1 MNPVLFSR
9 RILFTI
15 AIFVIFSAALRAQL
29 PEPPAAT
36 FRILSLIGS
45 RTDLKYEPV
54 YGKPPEPLHL
64 FQAVSR
70 AYPLPRNGRLE
81 LFREIPPPPDAPRG
95 TPHKREIF
103 LTAQIPA
110 GAKQSLVIVWP
121 AGKNVRGP
129 LSARVLP
136 DDPARHLARS
146 VQVLNL
152 SRFPSSVALGAEHFD
167 FAAGESR
174 LVPITEGRLRI
185 LVQAAIKKDTQ
196 WESVY
201 RAERRIGEKLR
212 GFIFVCD
219 FMQDPD
225 YDTDPQP
232 PPVLVKSF
240 FEPAPEP
247 PVLARR

>member
-1 MNPVLFSR
+1 MNPAPFSR
-9 RILFTI
+9 RLFL
-15 AIFVIFSAALRAQL
+15 FVAAVGFFAASLRAQL

-36 FRILSLIGS
+36 FRIFSLIGS

-54 YGKPPEPLHL
+54 PGKPPEPLHL

-70 AYPLPRNGRLE
+70 AYPVPRNGRLE
-81 LFREIPPPPDAPRG
+81 LFREIPPPPDAPPG
-95 TPHKREIF
+95 TPPKREII
-103 LTAQIPA
+103 LTAQFPSD
-110 GAKQSLVIVWP
+110 AKQSLVITFP
-121 AGKNVRGP
+121 AGKNARGA
-129 LSARVLP
+129 LTARVLP
-136 DDPARHLARS
+136 DDPARHLART

-152 SRFPSSVALGAEHFD
+152 SRFPTSVAIGADHSD
-167 FAAGESR
+167 FAVAESR
-174 LVPITEGRLRI
+174 IVPITEGRLRI
-185 LVQAAIKKDTQ
+185 LVQAAIKKDAQ

-201 RAERRIGEKLR
+201 RAERRIGAKLR
-212 GFIFVCD
+212 GFVFICD